1 MKTTTCLAPPRPLP
15 SPHAQPLP
23 SRAGGTRARR
33 RALLLVGLLAHL
45 AADAA
50 DADAQIRRGRA
61 ADVRPTWAPVA
72 IGVRFGWDG
81 PANGEVLGA
90 HVRIPV
96 VRSGIVELVPT
107 AEVIFPPGTK
117 EYQYNLEATYVTGG
131 ARGGPFVGGGV
142 GWRDAVLAD
151 IDLETPRETYFSW
164 VAVGVKGGVGRLQL
178 EAAFRWAFL
187 DGTSYRPNPATLGLN
202 FPLWRVTS

>member
-1 MKTTTCLAPPRPLP
+1 MRTSAPAPPALP
-15 SPHAQPLP
+15 GVGRLAVPALP
-23 SRAGGTRARR
+23 ARALRA
-33 RALLLVGLLAHL
+33 ALLLLGLLAWL
-45 AADAA
+45 PTDAE
-50 DADAQIRRGRA
+50 AQVRRGRA
-61 ADVRPTWAPVA
+61 TEDEGPTWAPVA

-96 VRSGIVELVPT
+96 LRSGVLELVPS
-107 AEVIFPPGTK
+107 AEVVFPPGTK
-117 EYQYNLEATYVTGG
+117 EYQYNLEAVYVTGG

-151 IDLETPRETYFSW
+151 IDLEDPRETYFAW
-164 VAVGVKGGVGRLQL
+164 IAVVGLKGGVGPLQL
-178 EAAFRWAFL
+178 EAAFRWSFL

-202 FPLWRVTS
+202 FPLWRVPS